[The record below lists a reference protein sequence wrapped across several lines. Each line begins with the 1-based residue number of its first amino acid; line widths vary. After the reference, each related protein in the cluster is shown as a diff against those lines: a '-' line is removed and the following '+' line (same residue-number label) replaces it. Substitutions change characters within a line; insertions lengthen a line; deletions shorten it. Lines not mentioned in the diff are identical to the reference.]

1 MKIPCPDTEYT
12 FIFWKNGARTVE
24 RLAYDETLPSGRYQ
38 FFNLRY
44 GSSLTMSPAR
54 FDYLMNKCSSPA
66 YPPCPIKKKETVK
79 TPEVKPEEKK
89 ETYGESLQSVIDELD
104 ALMKLAPED
113 VRAVENKTG
122 LNVNDVV
129 CDGKK
134 FLRGEP
140 VSPLKTMENIA
151 TAFNAIPNS
160 EELRKKGEE
169 NYERRKRTQQVAAV

>member
-122 LNVNDVV
+122 LNVNDVI
-129 CDGKK
+129 DAGKK
-134 FLRGEP
+134 FLREEIPSGNP
-140 VSPLKTMENIA
+140 MQTIENVKF
-151 TAFNAIPNS
+151 AFSAIPQA

-169 NYERRKRTQQVAAV
+169 NYERRKRTQAAF

>member
-24 RLAYDETLPSGRYQ
+24 RLAYDETLANGRYQ

-66 YPPCPIKKKETVK
+66 YPPRQIVKNEPKEE
-79 TPEVKPEEKK
+79 PLPKPEEKE
-89 ETYGESLQSVIDELD
+89 ETYEGSVQEIVDELG
-104 ALMKLAPED
+104 ALMGLSAEEKFTVA
-113 VRAVENKTG
+113 AKTG
-122 LNVNDVV
+122 LNVNDVI
-129 CDGKK
+129 DAGKK
-134 FLRGEP
+134 FLREEIPSGNP
-140 VSPLKTMENIA
+140 MQTIENVKF
-151 TAFNAIPNS
+151 AFSAIPQA

-169 NYERRKRTQQVAAV
+169 NYERRKRTQAAF